1 MSNTLINR
9 IVTLSGPMPD
19 ETRFRRYL
27 ATLNGRQLAE
37 REAALL
43 EPTRKE
49 KNAAI
54 HFGGQPRPA
63 RPPVT
68 VQPRKNERTEALCF

>member
-1 MSNTLINR
+1 MTATMSNTLINR

-37 REAALL
+37 REAAGLAHEEGVEVRRGRDL
-43 EPTRKE
+43 PGGKPTR
-49 KNAAI
+49 I
-54 HFGGQPRPA
+54 
-63 RPPVT
+63 
-68 VQPRKNERTEALCF
+68 